1 MVRCWPRGSLRG
13 VSRRTPPAIPM
24 VTPGGITYTW
34 FGSTAIRSRTSVT
47 GMVVA
52 RDRISV
58 SMLAWVGSR
67 WRIKTNAMPVS
78 VGRAW
83 TIWLKASRPPAEAPM
98 PTMGN
103 CAPGVLLDSGATCT
117 GSGGEAG
124 ESGGFVGGRGESET
138 PFVGLSRLLPGFFRG
153 TATSSPLLG
162 SAAVSRNDQSKA
174 RPEEDHGIC
183 RALLDVLGSKRS
195 SEGRSAPHE

>member
-1 MVRCWPRGSLRG
+1 
-13 VSRRTPPAIPM
+13 
-24 VTPGGITYTW
+24 
-34 FGSTAIRSRTSVT
+34 
-47 GMVVA
+47 MVVA

-103 CAPGVLLDSGATCT
+103 CAPGVLGDSGATCT
-117 GSGGEAG
+117 GSEGRAG
-124 ESGGFVGGRGESET
+124 ELLGGPAEPEAPLDGSG
-138 PFVGLSRLLPGFFRG
+138 RLPADFFRA
-153 TATSSPLLG
+153 TTTSSLPWG
-162 SAAVSRNDQSKA
+162 
-174 RPEEDHGIC
+174 RPQC
-183 RALLDVLGSKRS
+183 RAVINRKQVQSRPPEPMARAVLTARAGSERS
-195 SEGRSAPHE
+195 GVGFALQEASAIRERG